1 MAIVSFV
8 VISNSGEIS
17 AVMIIEPKIVAKGI
31 SMIFILYFLI
41 GTYQLLMS
49 PPIPIPTKNIMIGN
63 M

>member
-17 AVMIIEPKIVAKGI
+17 AVMMIEPKIVAKGI
-31 SMIFILYFLI
+31 SMIFSLYFLI
-41 GTYQLLMS
+41 GTYKLLMS
-49 PPIPIPTKNIMIGN
+49 PPIPMPTKNIMTGN